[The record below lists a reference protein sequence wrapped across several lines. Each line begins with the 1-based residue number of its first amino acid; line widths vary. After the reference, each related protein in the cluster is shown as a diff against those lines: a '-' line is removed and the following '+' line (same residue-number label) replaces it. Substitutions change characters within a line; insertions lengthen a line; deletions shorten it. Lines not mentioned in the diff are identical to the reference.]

1 MEDIKK
7 RPAAQCPLE
16 SRAFLVRHRFR
27 DLDELAQVARAWDI
41 DFRRVD
47 RGPFEGDVIQ
57 IGSERIQ
64 LARARLRG
72 SVHQTG
78 STPAGYRTLAI
89 PATRDIRL
97 FWRGHEI
104 GPDQIMVFPHSRE
117 LDSASH
123 PDFDMLT
130 VSVTQDDLD
139 RAAERA
145 GLPSLDDCLAGREV
159 VSCDSER
166 LSQTR
171 RWLLQL
177 LRVASETG
185 RVINPERMAS
195 VFTRLVA
202 SSPAGPH
209 AGGAATWQRAEVVRG
224 RLRDDGIHRAL
235 SLIHRAEPSSLTVN
249 DLAHAAGCSQRTLR
263 RAFNERFGVGPKSYL
278 LARRLTGV
286 RRELRSADPETT
298 IIADVA
304 NRWGFWHMGQFAADY
319 RLFFSELPS
328 TTLGRRA

>member
-1 MEDIKK
+1 MEDIRK
-7 RPAAQCPLE
+7 RPATDFPSE
-16 SRAFLVRHRFR
+16 SQAFLVRHRFH

-47 RGPFEGDVIQ
+47 RGPFEGHVIQ
-57 IGSERIQ
+57 MGSERVQ

-78 STPAGYRTLAI
+78 STPAGYRTFAI

-104 GPDQIMVFPHSRE
+104 GPDQIMVFPRSRE

-139 RAAERA
+139 HAAERA

-159 VSCDSER
+159 VDCDGER
-166 LSQTR
+166 LFRTR
-171 RWLLQL
+171 RWLIRLLQT
-177 LRVASETG
+177 ASETR
-185 RVINPERMAS
+185 RVVHPERTAQAL
-195 VFTRLVA
+195 VQLVA
-202 SSPAGPH
+202 SSPTGIL
-209 AGGAATWQRAEVVRG
+209 AGGTALWQRAEVPRG
-224 RLRDDGIHRAL
+224 RLRDDRMRRAL
-235 SLIHRAEPSSLTVN
+235 SLIHCAEPSLSSVK

>member
-16 SRAFLVRHRFR
+16 SRVFLVRHRFR

-57 IGSERIQ
+57 MGSERVQ
-64 LARARLRG
+64 LGRARLRG

-139 RAAERA
+139 WAAERA
-145 GLPSLDDCLAGREV
+145 GLPSIDDCLAGREV
-159 VSCDSER
+159 VSCDAEQ
-166 LSQTR
+166 LSRTR
-171 RWLLQL
+171 RWVCQMLQNAPVAEPAITPEHTARLLMQ
-177 LRVASETG
+177 
-185 RVINPERMAS
+185 
-195 VFTRLVA
+195 LVA
-202 SSPAGPH
+202 SSPSVTAP
-209 AGGAATWQRAEVVRG
+209 TTRAMSQSSDASRG
-224 RLRDDGIHRAL
+224 RSKDSALRLAL
-235 SLIHRAEPSSLTVN
+235 NVIARVEPWRYNVK
-249 DLAHAAGCSQRTLR
+249 DLARVAGCSERTLR
-263 RAFNERFGVGPKSYL
+263 RAFNDRFGVGPKTYM
-278 LARRLTGV
+278 LAQRLTGV
-286 RRELRSADPETT
+286 RRELRGSDPDTT
-298 IIADVA
+298 RIADVA
-304 NRWGFWHMGQFAADY
+304 NRWGFWQMGQFAADF
-319 RLFFSELPS
+319 RLFFGELPS
-328 TTLGRRA
+328 TTLGHRT